1 MAAWANLLGAAHSG
15 EAEEVGLARYVTVA
29 SVSRYPQ
36 GADSAARH
44 EEAAALLQRAARLG
58 AQIVAFPEV
67 YPHTGLAGTTQEL
80 AQELDGPSVTRMAQE
95 ARRNAVHVIWP
106 LYTREHGRLYN
117 SAVLLG
123 PDGKT
128 IGVYHKMF
136 PTIGEIESGIT
147 PGDGPMVFDT
157 DLGRMGTVV
166 CFDLNFHEIM
176 EGTAE
181 AGAEVIFFCSAYRG
195 GLQLS
200 IWAYLA
206 GVYMV
211 SAVLAELGQ
220 IVDLSGQV
228 LAESTYE
235 SVIARRINLDR
246 TLMHMDYNWDKM
258 DAILAK
264 YGAKVSID
272 FFTREACWAVGS
284 ESDEFTVSDIM
295 QEFGLESRPAY
306 YARARRARQ
315 QALGKG
321 PGTDEQR

>member
-1 MAAWANLLGAAHSG
+1 
-15 EAEEVGLARYVTVA
+15 LARYVTVA
-29 SVSRYPQ
+29 SVSQYPK

-44 EEAAALLQRAARLG
+44 GEAAALLQRAARLG

-67 YPHTGLAGTTQEL
+67 YHHTGLAGTTQDH
-80 AQELDGPSVTRMAQE
+80 AQELDGPSVSRIAQE
-95 ARRNAVHVIWP
+95 ARRNRVHVIWP
-106 LYTREHGRLYN
+106 LYTREHGRIYN

-123 PDGKT
+123 PDGNT

-147 PGDGPMVFDT
+147 PGEGPMVFDT
-157 DLGRMGTVV
+157 DLGRFGTVI

-176 EGTAE
+176 EGTAD

-200 IWAYLA
+200 IWAYLT
-206 GVYMV
+206 GVYIV

-235 SVIARRINLDR
+235 SVITRRINLDR
-246 TLMHMDYNWDKM
+246 KLMHMDYNWDKM

-264 YGAKVSID
+264 YGTKVTIG
-272 FFTREACWAVGS
+272 FFTREGCWAVAS
-284 ESDEFTVSDIM
+284 ESDELTVDAIM
-295 QEFGLESRPAY
+295 QEFGLESRPSY
-306 YARARRARQ
+306 YERARRARQ
-315 QALGKG
+315 QALVKG
-321 PGTDEQR
+321 SGTDGQR

>member
-1 MAAWANLLGAAHSG
+1 
-15 EAEEVGLARYVTVA
+15 LARYVTVA
-29 SVSRYPQ
+29 SVSQYPK
-36 GADSAARH
+36 GADFAARH
-44 EEAAALLQRAARLG
+44 EEAATLLQRAARLG
-58 AQIVAFPEV
+58 AQIVAFPET
-67 YPHTGLAGTTQEL
+67 YHHTGLAGTTQDQ
-80 AQELDGPSVTRMAQE
+80 AQELDGPSVSRIAQE
-95 ARRNAVHVIWP
+95 AKRNRVHVIWP
-106 LYTREHGRLYN
+106 LYTREHGRFYN

-136 PTIGEIESGIT
+136 PTVGEIESGIT
-147 PGDGPMVFDT
+147 PGEGPMVFDT
-157 DLGRMGTVV
+157 DLGRFGTVI

-176 EGTAE
+176 EGTAD

-206 GVYMV
+206 GVYLV

-220 IVDLSGQV
+220 IVDLSGRV

-235 SVIARRINLDR
+235 GVIARRINLDR
-246 TLMHMDYNWDKM
+246 KLMHMDYNWDKM

-264 YGAKVSID
+264 YGPKVSID

-284 ESDEFTVSDIM
+284 ESDEFTIDDIM
-295 QEFGLESRPAY
+295 QEFGMESRPDY
-306 YARARRARQ
+306 YARARHARQ

-321 PGTDEQR
+321 SDADAQR